1 MLVSIYSGKM
11 GQILITV
18 LSGGF
23 PEKSIGTA
31 SRHRLPFIHHPPVTI
46 HAGIRFY

>member
-1 MLVSIYSGKM
+1 MLVSISFGKM
-11 GQILITV
+11 GQQLLAV

-23 PEKSIGTA
+23 PEKSIFTA

-46 HAGIRFY
+46 HAGLRFY